1 MWGLLLYTI
10 FNNDVIYLE
19 FNSQHGSQ
27 IGIIANIIAD
37 ALNFETWFLCYSER
51 YTVYTFYIFP
61 AISRQTAMISAGLLF
76 TVQRDSTRIQ
86 TFIQHFDL

>member
-1 MWGLLLYTI
+1 MQFLINNVI
-10 FNNDVIYLE
+10 FLE

-61 AISRQTAMISAGLLF
+61 AISWRATMNSAGLLF
-76 TVQRDSTRIQ
+76 TVKHNSTRHADIHSALWPVDR
-86 TFIQHFDL
+86 I